1 MEICLGGS
9 WVSVCATCY
18 HGDPYYCYIFGY
30 GYTWHS
36 SESAVVCRQLTGE
49 SYTCKLN
56 LELATSQTE
65 SIVHNNEFCAFFYT
79 VTTVIFRASF
89 TRQIRSLGPPYFT
102 DPSCSG
108 MESQLLNC
116 RHVTS
121 SCSNGIAVG
130 VRCYGKDHALMYTL
144 AVMMGMH

>member
-1 MEICLGGS
+1 MEICLSGS
-9 WVSVCATCY
+9 WVSVCTSCHY
-18 HGDPYYCYIFGY
+18 GDPYYCYVFGY
-30 GYTWHS
+30 GYTWRS
-36 SESAVVCRQLTGE
+36 SESAVFCRQLTGE

-65 SIVHNNEFCAFFYT
+65 SIVHNNEFCTFFYT

-89 TRQIRSLGPPYFT
+89 THQIRSLGPPYFI

-108 MESQLLNC
+108 VESQLLNC

-121 SCSNGIAVG
+121 SCSNSIGVG
-130 VRCYGKDHALMYTL
+130 VRCYGKDHALIYTQ
-144 AVMMGMH
+144 AVMVGMH